1 MTTGEVFG
9 WAWSLIMAIP
19 LWLAVPLFV
28 YCAFKLYQVIRV
40 RRGGGAR

>member
-28 YCAFKLYQVIRV
+28 YWSFKLYQVMRD